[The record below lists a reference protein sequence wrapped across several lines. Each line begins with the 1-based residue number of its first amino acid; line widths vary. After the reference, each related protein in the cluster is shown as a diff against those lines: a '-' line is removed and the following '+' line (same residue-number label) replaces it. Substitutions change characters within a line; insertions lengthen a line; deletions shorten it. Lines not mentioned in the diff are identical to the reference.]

1 MSDEDTGDANT
12 GDASTRDTNIRDANT
27 CDTANAGDGTRNA
40 VRAQARPWHAWSVLK
55 TLKALDAPAAGLTSA
70 EAARRL
76 VAYGPNELKPPAPA
90 SVLSILV
97 DQLTSVVVLLL
108 AVAAV
113 ISWVMGDRVESAA
126 IAGVLVI
133 NTAIGF
139 VIDLRA
145 RRAMEALLGYQVPH
159 AAVIRDGQAVTV
171 EARTLVPGDLVEI
184 AAGQMVPADARV
196 VVSHDVRTMEAA
208 LTGESLP
215 VSKRAEAEL
224 EEDTALAERVT
235 MIYKGTT
242 VAAGAGRAVVT
253 ETGAATEIGRIGVL
267 VSSIADEKT
276 PLERRLDALGQRL
289 VWLALGVAAL
299 VAGLGALQGAPI
311 ALVIELGIALAV
323 AAVPEGLPAVATIAL
338 AIGLRRMAKRHA
350 LVRRLPAVE
359 SLGSA
364 TVVCTDKTR
373 TLTSGD
379 MTIVRVWTAGME
391 TALDAIATGAS
402 GAGGAGGAGDVTGAS
417 EAAGAAIASA
427 AAAATRVTSV
437 AAATQATGAASVAGA
452 TRTVPVAAARDERST
467 DPRARVRRAM
477 EVALLASRVPR
488 VEAAGAIGA
497 AGSVGVP
504 PDPVDTAVA
513 AAAARTGVEAGVFA
527 RAHAPDGL
535 IPFSSERKLMAA
547 FYQNGRADAFTVC
560 VKGAPRR
567 IVELCSRAWT
577 DDGGEQE
584 LDAAGRERLLSVNA
598 TFASRGL
605 RVLAVATGPVHDA
618 TEDALHDLTFAG
630 FLGIMDPPAPGVK
643 DTIARLRAAGLRT
656 IMLTG
661 DQRLTGEAIGR
672 ELGLMTDGL
681 LAIEG
686 RELRALSADALAQ
699 TIERTAVFSR
709 VTPEDKLT
717 IVRTLQQRGEIVAML
732 GDGVNDAAALRKAD
746 VGVAMGIRG
755 AEVAKEAAAIVLQD
769 DRFETIAA
777 AVEEGRVVFDNIRKF
792 VFYLFTCN
800 LAEILVLLVAAL
812 AGMPIPLLPLQLLWL
827 NMVTDTFPALALAI
841 EPGDPDVMRRPPR
854 DPREAML
861 SREFLRRVTAYAALI
876 AGATL
881 AALWWAVTYA
891 PDRATTMVFMTLAFA
906 QIFHLGNAR
915 SSAPVLTLRAATAN
929 PAAIAAAALSVLLQ
943 LAALLITPLA
953 DVLRLVPLGWR
964 EWTVILVASLLP
976 AVVGQV
982 SKTWQARGRVT
993 KPDGGPL
1000 SSKGG
1005 RTA

>member
-1 MSDEDTGDANT
+1 MSDNAPAAASGTFHLAVPGD
-12 GDASTRDTNIRDANT
+12 SH
-27 CDTANAGDGTRNA
+27 
-40 VRAQARPWHAWSVLK
+40 PWHVRTVPA
-55 TLKALDAPAAGLTSA
+55 TLAALDAAAAGLASA

-76 VAYGPNELKPPAPA
+76 ATYGPNELKPPTPA
-90 SVLSILV
+90 SILSILI
-97 DQLTSVVVLLL
+97 DQVTSVVVLLL

-113 ISWVMGDRVESAA
+113 ISWLMGDHVEALA

-133 NTAIGF
+133 NTTIGF

-145 RRAMEALLGYQVPH
+145 RRAMEALLGFQVPH
-159 AAVIRDGQAVTV
+159 AAVIRDGHALTV
-171 EARTLVPGDLVEI
+171 EARTLVPGDIIEI

-196 VVSHDVRTMEAA
+196 LVSHDVRTMEAA

-224 EEDTALAERVT
+224 DEDTVLAERVT
-235 MIYKGTT
+235 MIYQGTT

-253 ETGAATEIGRIGVL
+253 ETGAATEIGRIGAL
-267 VSSIADEKT
+267 VSTIADEKT
-276 PLERRLDALGQRL
+276 PLERRLDALGHRL
-289 VWLALGVAAL
+289 VWFALGVAAL

-311 ALVIELGIALAV
+311 GLVIELGIALAV

-338 AIGLRRMAKRHA
+338 AVGLRRMARRHA

-391 TALDAIATGAS
+391 AALD
-402 GAGGAGGAGDVTGAS
+402 GD
-417 EAAGAAIASA
+417 
-427 AAAATRVTSV
+427 AAATP
-437 AAATQATGAASVAGA
+437 AAASVA
-452 TRTVPVAAARDERST
+452 TTVVAAADLGAPATPATFDEGPHAV
-467 DPRARVRRAM
+467 DPRVRRAL
-477 EVALLASRVPR
+477 EVALLASRAPR
-488 VEAAGAIGA
+488 NGANGA
-497 AGSVGVP
+497 VGVP
-504 PDPVDTAVA
+504 PDPVDSAVVG
-513 AAAARTGVEAGVFA
+513 AAARAGVDAHVFT

-535 IPFSSERKLMAA
+535 VPFSSERKLMAA
-547 FYQNGRADAFTVC
+547 FYRNGRAHGFTAC

-567 IVELCSRAWT
+567 IVELCARTWT
-577 DDGGEQE
+577 TQGEKD
-584 LDAAGRERLLSVNA
+584 LDPAEREGLLAVNA
-598 TFASRGL
+598 TFARRGL
-605 RVLAVATGPVHDA
+605 RVLGVATGPVHEA
-618 TEDALHDLTFAG
+618 SEDALHDLTFAG

-661 DQRLTGEAIGR
+661 DQRLTGDAIGR

-681 LAIEG
+681 QAIEG
-686 RELRALSADALAQ
+686 RELQTLSGDALAD

-755 AEVAKEAAAIVLQD
+755 TEVAKEAAAIVLQD

-812 AGMPIPLLPLQLLWL
+812 AGAPMPLLPLQLLWL

-861 SREFLRRVTAYAALI
+861 SRDFLGRVTAYAALI

-881 AALWWAVTYA
+881 AALWWAMTYA
-891 PDRATTMVFMTLAFA
+891 PHAATTMVFMALAFA

-915 SSAPVLTLRAATAN
+915 SSGPVLAFRAATAN
-929 PAAIAAAALSVLLQ
+929 PAAIAAVVVSVLLQ
-943 LAALLITPLA
+943 LAALLFAPLA
-953 DVLRLVPLGWR
+953 NVLRLVPLGWQ
-964 EWTVILVASLLP
+964 EWAVIVIVSAIP
-976 AVVGQV
+976 AVIGQGL
-982 SKTWQARGRVT
+982 KARHIMR
-993 KPDGGPL
+993 
-1000 SSKGG
+1000 
-1005 RTA
+1005 R